1 MCMGVPDAALLI
13 STAYLPPIDYI
24 AELSKHNII
33 YIDIYENYLKQ
44 TCRNRCLIAAA
55 NGILSLSIPVI
66 KTNGNHTA
74 VKDIKID
81 YSQSWQKTHW
91 RSIESAYNSS
101 PFFLYYMDIFDI
113 FYQNKYTFLIDL
125 NRDMLEKTLKC
136 LTISCEIKFTETYQE
151 QGLELNDYRN
161 IFSPKKKSNIKS
173 FPEYTQVFS
182 EKQSFIPNLSII
194 DLLFNEGNYATEYVK
209 KIANT

>member
-1 MCMGVPDAALLI
+1 MCMGIPDDSLLI
-13 STAYLPPIDYI
+13 STVYLPPIDFI
-24 AELSKHNII
+24 AALRKHNIV

-44 TCRNRCLIAAA
+44 TYRNRCLIAAA

-81 YSQSWQKTHW
+81 YSQSWQKIHW

-113 FYQNKYTFLIDL
+113 FYKKKYTFLIDL
-125 NRDMLEKTLKC
+125 NRNLLEKILKC
-136 LTISCEIKFTETYQE
+136 LNISCEIKFTEDYQG
-151 QGLELNDYRN
+151 QGKNLNDFRN
-161 IFSPKKKSNIKS
+161 LFSPKKKSNIKS

-182 EKQSFIPNLSII
+182 EKHSFIPNLSII
-194 DLLFNEGNYATEYVK
+194 DLLFNEGNYAAEYVN
-209 KIANT
+209 KIEST